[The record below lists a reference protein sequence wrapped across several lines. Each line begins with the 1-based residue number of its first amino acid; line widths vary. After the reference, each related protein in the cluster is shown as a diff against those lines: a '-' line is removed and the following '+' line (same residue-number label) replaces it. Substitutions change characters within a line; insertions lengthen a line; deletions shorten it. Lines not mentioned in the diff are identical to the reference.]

1 AWMSDNGHILRIAVI
16 GTEAETG
23 PLITSAERL
32 PGIDCAGVPG
42 DSELDGFDAVAY
54 CGSHDDDVPAIC
66 DVARSGK
73 HLLVDLAALKT
84 TVEAEA
90 VIAACGE
97 ADVQLMIAQPQ
108 RFLPAI
114 QAVRQSLDAGELGEP
129 GLLRIHRW
137 TAEPSGNAGQRLLGE
152 IDLANYL
159 FDRPPESIYAVARDS
174 GDSPRFVQVH
184 LGFDGGGMALLDVT
198 SELPEGDDYYS
209 LSLIGADGAAYADDH
224 HNMQLIFTGGSAA
237 AARAQPISLH
247 WTEPLREFVAAIGKS
262 HMPAIGGEA
271 ALSALRVT
279 AAVRHSIRSGS
290 AMHWQGENYEP
301 V

>member
-1 AWMSDNGHILRIAVI
+1 MSDNGHILRIAVI

-23 PLITSAERL
+23 PLIASAERL
-32 PGIDCAGVPG
+32 AGIDCAGVPG
-42 DSELDGFDAVAY
+42 DCELDGFDAVAY
-54 CGSHDDDVPAIC
+54 CGSHDDDVRAIC

-97 ADVQLMIAQPQ
+97 ADVLTMIAQPQ

-129 GLLRIHRW
+129 GLLRIHLW

-159 FDRPPESIYAVARDS
+159 LGGMPTNVYAVARQSD
-174 GDSPRFVQVH
+174 DSPRFLQVH
-184 LGFDGGGMALLDVT
+184 LGFEGGSMALVDVT
-198 SELPEGDDYYS
+198 TELPAGDDYYS
-209 LSLIGADGAAYADDH
+209 LSLICADGSAYADDH
-224 HNMQLIFTGGSAA
+224 HNVQLMYSGGPAA
-237 AARAQPISLH
+237 AARTQPISLH
-247 WTEPLREFVAAIGKS
+247 WTEPLREFVVAIGKS
-262 HMPAIGGEA
+262 RVPAIGGDDA
-271 ALSALRVT
+271 ISALKVS
-279 AAVRHSIRSGS
+279 AAIRRSIDSGS
-290 AMHWQGENYEP
+290 AMRWQGEDYEP
-301 V
+301 A